1 MAPPFNSTIKK
12 RKDTIMRANVS
23 KIIMA
28 ILFSLILL
36 PASAAAQT
44 EPPLQGATQQLKTT
58 LTDILNVLLDPT
70 LRQEQHKAQRM
81 EKVRA
86 LFRQRFAEHTFC
98 MRTLGSQWKKLS
110 KAEQNKFV
118 LLFSDLLIN
127 TYLGRIDGYLTGNT
141 SFSHQSIAYHG
152 ERATKTYTLVTTGVL
167 IDQSKIIPVLYRME
181 TIDGTWK
188 ITDIAI
194 EGISLLRNYRAQ
206 FNEIIANAGYDELL
220 KRLKAKQV

>member
-1 MAPPFNSTIKK
+1 
-12 RKDTIMRANVS
+12 MRANSS

-28 ILFSLILL
+28 ILFSLVLL

-44 EPPLQGATQQLKTT
+44 EEPQQGATQQLKTT

-81 EKVRA
+81 EKVRD
-86 LFRQRFAEHTFC
+86 LFRLLFAERTFC
-98 MRTLGSQWKKLS
+98 MRALGSHWKELS
-110 KAEQNKFV
+110 KKEHAEFI

-127 TYLGRIDGYLTGNT
+127 TYLGRIDGYLTGNS

-152 ERATKTYTLVTTGVL
+152 ERATKAYTLVTTGVL

-181 TIDGTWK
+181 IIDGTWK
-188 ITDIAI
+188 VTDIAI

>member
-1 MAPPFNSTIKK
+1 
-12 RKDTIMRANVS
+12 MRANSS

-28 ILFSLILL
+28 ILFCLVLL
-36 PASAAAQT
+36 PASAATQT
-44 EPPLQGATQQLKTT
+44 EPPQQGATQHLKTT

-81 EKVRA
+81 EKVRE
-86 LFRQRFAEHTFC
+86 LFRQLFAERIFC
-98 MRTLGSQWKKLS
+98 KRALGRHWKELTQK
-110 KAEQNKFV
+110 EQNKFI

-152 ERATKTYTLVTTGVL
+152 ERETKAYTLVTTGVL

-188 ITDIAI
+188 VTDIAI

-206 FNEIIANAGYDELL
+206 FNEIITNAGYDELL